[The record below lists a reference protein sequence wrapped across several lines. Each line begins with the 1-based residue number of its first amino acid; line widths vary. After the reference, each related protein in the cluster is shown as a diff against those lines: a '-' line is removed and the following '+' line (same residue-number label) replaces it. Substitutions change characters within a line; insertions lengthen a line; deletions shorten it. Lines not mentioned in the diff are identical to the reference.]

1 LVTASN
7 QRDQWPRV
15 TWGLVP
21 SRVQW
26 LFWSL
31 GIGLGA
37 VIGAP
42 QSATS
47 EPEPEF
53 VAEPK
58 ESETEKIIRLQ
69 IFLDEQAFGPGKIDG
84 MMGQFTRKAV
94 AHYNVL
100 FGLGYNNFIRVL
112 SESSALIKQNYTTYT
127 VSEGDFK
134 FVGNVPSEPEQQAEI
149 DYLYYRSIQ
158 EFVAE
163 RYHTDHYFLAS
174 INPEINWDEVVA
186 GTELRVPNVTPF
198 VIEDLARN
206 KSYPKDKKL
215 SKRMIIVDTSQKL
228 AAIWEKKKLIA
239 TFPITPGE
247 EKFIH
252 RGKWKIWNMITTPVF
267 RWDKSML
274 ETGERSNEFFE
285 LPPGPNSPIG
295 ILWTGISKAGIGLH
309 GTALPETIG
318 RSHSAGCIRLANWN
332 VVRLPSLIRPG
343 ATVEIR

>member
-1 LVTASN
+1 M
-7 QRDQWPRV
+7 
-15 TWGLVP
+15 VP
-21 SRVQW
+21 GRVQW

-31 GIGLGA
+31 SIGLGA

-47 EPEPEF
+47 KPEPEF

-174 INPEINWDEVVA
+174 INPAINWDEVVA

-228 AAIWEKKKLIA
+228 AAIWEKGKLIA

>member
-1 LVTASN
+1 MIAHSRILLVVSI
-7 QRDQWPRV
+7 
-15 TWGLVP
+15 
-21 SRVQW
+21 
-26 LFWSL
+26 L
-31 GIGLGA
+31 GVCLGA
-37 VIGAP
+37 ALGAP
-42 QSATS
+42 KAGKHKR
-47 EPEPEF
+47 EF
-53 VAEPK
+53 VAEPEK
-58 ESETEKIIRLQ
+58 SETEKIIRLQ

-100 FGLGYNNFIRVL
+100 FGLEYNNFSKAL
-112 SESSALIKQNYTTYT
+112 SESGSLIKKNYTTYT

-134 FVGNVPSEPEQQAEI
+134 FVGNVPFEPAEQAEI
-149 DYLYYRSIQ
+149 DYLSYRSIQ

-163 RYHTDHYFLAS
+163 RYHTDHYFLAK
-174 INPEINWDEVVA
+174 INPATNWDDVSV
-186 GTELRVPNVTPF
+186 GTVIRVPNVTPF
-198 VIEDLARN
+198 AIEDLAVN
-206 KSYPKDKKL
+206 KSFPRDKAL
-215 SKRMIIVDTSQKL
+215 SKRMIIIDTSQKL

-274 ETGERSNEFFE
+274 ETGERSDAFFE

-295 ILWTGISKAGIGLH
+295 ILWTGISKVGIGLH